1 MKIAVI
7 SVTLK
12 GAVLGERLRQSL
24 PDTVETYSRERRGLP
39 EATTGFENL
48 SELVRG
54 IFSQYDGLVFIM
66 ATGIVVRMVAPHIK
80 DKRTDPAV
88 VVMDDAGI
96 HAISLLAGH
105 IGGAN
110 ELAGKVAAAV
120 GARPVITTATDVA
133 NLPAPDVVSVKMD
146 LVIEPFEELK
156 SINAAIVAGERVPFF
171 IDMDMVQ
178 AAKYLRIAA
187 EMGLELLDMQQLQD
201 GDSYDAAVVITDKE
215 LYLPKL
221 HIYLRPATLAVGVGC
236 RRGATSSQI
245 SSAINDACRKIGR
258 SSQSIAILASSIVKQ
273 EEIGLLAVVDQ
284 LEIPVKFY
292 TNEELQDIIEVYRL
306 GQSKFVLEEIGV
318 GNVCEAS
325 ALLGGRASN
334 LLLTKTVYPKVTVA
348 LAEVKF
354 RWWESDPAM
363 A

>member
-1 MKIAVI
+1 MV
-7 SVTLK
+7 K
-12 GAVLGERLRQSL
+12 GIQITKA
-24 PDTVETYSRERRGLP
+24 
-39 EATTGFENL
+39 AN
-48 SELVRG
+48 
-54 IFSQYDGLVFIM
+54 
-66 ATGIVVRMVAPHIK
+66 
-80 DKRTDPAV
+80 
-88 VVMDDAGI
+88 DA
-96 HAISLLAGH
+96 LL
-105 IGGAN
+105 N
-110 ELAGKVAAAV
+110 
-120 GARPVITTATDVA
+120 
-133 NLPAPDVVSVKMD
+133 S
-146 LVIEPFEELK
+146 FW
-156 SINAAIVAGERVPFF
+156 
-171 IDMDMVQ
+171 
-178 AAKYLRIAA
+178 
-187 EMGLELLDMQQLQD
+187 LLD
-201 GDSYDAAVVITDKE
+201 DSKQEARCLCAKGEFTEDQTVAI
-215 LYLPKL
+215 
-221 HIYLRPATLAVGVGC
+221 ATLAVGVGC